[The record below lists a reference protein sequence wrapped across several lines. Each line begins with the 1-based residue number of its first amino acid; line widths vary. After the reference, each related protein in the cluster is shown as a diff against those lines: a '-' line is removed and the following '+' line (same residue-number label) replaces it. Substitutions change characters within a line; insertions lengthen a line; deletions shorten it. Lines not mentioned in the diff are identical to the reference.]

1 MSPLTKKGK
10 KVRKAMEEEY
20 GKKKGKQ
27 VLYASMN
34 KGNPGSSSWHEVD
47 KKAMKMMG
55 RKK

>member
-10 KVRKAMEEEY
+10 KVKKSMEKEY
-20 GKKKGKQ
+20 GKEKGKK
-27 VLYASMN
+27 VFYASMN
-34 KGNPGSSSWHEVD
+34 KGNPVSASWHEVD